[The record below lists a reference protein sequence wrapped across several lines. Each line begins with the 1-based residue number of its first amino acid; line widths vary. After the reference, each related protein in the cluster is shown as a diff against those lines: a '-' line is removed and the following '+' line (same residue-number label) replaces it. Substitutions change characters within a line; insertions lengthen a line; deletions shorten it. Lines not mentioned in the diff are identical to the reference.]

1 MEIIK
6 QKIEREITKKCVCY
20 ACEAELLVSMEDLN
34 HLYNFKCPICNRQN
48 LWATENDK
56 KIMSQIRDEERLIV
70 LGLKNRI
77 PKKYHSIIEKE
88 IGAHA
93 NSLCQFIV
101 ENYITKE
108 A

>member
-20 ACEAELLVSMEDLN
+20 YCEAELLVNMEELN
-34 HLYNFKCPICNRQN
+34 HLYRFVCPICNNPN
-48 LWATENDK
+48 LWTNENDK
-56 KIMSQIRDEERLIV
+56 KIMGQIRDEERLIV

-88 IGAHA
+88 IDIHA

-101 ENYITKE
+101 ENNITKE